1 MMTGEFFVQIWKR
14 DGRWAEKEIQFS
26 DFPSLLSYVVGVK
39 DDPAHKEVILMVH
52 PPSQA
57 TDRERQE
64 IRNLG
69 VQLF

>member
-14 DGRWAEKEIQFS
+14 DGKWAEKETRFS

-39 DDPAHKEVILMVH
+39 DDPANKEVILMVH

-57 TDRERQE
+57 SDRERQE

-69 VQLF
+69 AQLF